1 MGRIKTT
8 LVKRASL
15 KLFKDY
21 RNEFTN
27 DFAENKQK
35 LLKLADFNSKK
46 ILNCVTGYVTRLVKI
61 TKDV

>member
-15 KLFKDY
+15 KLFNEY
-21 RNEFTN
+21 RKEFTN
-27 DFAENKQK
+27 DFASNKQK

-46 ILNCVTGYVTRLVKI
+46 ILNYVTGYVTRLVKI
-61 TKDV
+61 TKDI

>member
-15 KLFKDY
+15 KLFKEH

-27 DFAENKQK
+27 DYKANKAK
-35 LLKLADFNSKK
+35 LNELAQVNSKK
-46 ILNCVTGYVTRLVKI
+46 IANCVAGYITRLVKI
-61 TKDV
+61 TKDI